1 MICPLIDVFYL
12 VIEFSKTVCLLS
24 TTVKE
29 KKTKKKKKKKLKKHQ
44 KTQTTPTNQPFEF
57 FSAIAFFFM
66 TVFV

>member
-29 KKTKKKKKKKLKKHQ
+29 KKTTKKKIKIKK
-44 KTQTTPTNQPFEF
+44 TPKNPNNTNQP
-57 FSAIAFFFM
+57 
-66 TVFV
+66 TL

>member
-29 KKTKKKKKKKLKKHQ
+29 KKTTKKKKKLKKHQ
-44 KTQTTPTNQPFEF
+44 KTQTTPTNQPCEF
-57 FSAIAFFFM
+57 FSAIASFFM
-66 TVFV
+66 TMFV